1 MGCTILH
8 KNLGQ
13 HPEVS
18 ALMKQLHQHP
28 AWKDSL
34 SNEEIDVK
42 LLQSSIYS
50 YFLVPAEQE
59 GLFYIAF
66 LDRDKTVHRHV
77 FRIVPNRYGVLGFMN
92 GTIPVYQD
100 LNDLVVTSI
109 GCAPGAC
116 FPCK

>member
-8 KNLGQ
+8 KNLSQ

-34 SNEEIDVK
+34 SKEEIDVK

-66 LDRDKTVHRHV
+66 LDKDKTVHRHV
-77 FRIVPNRYGVLGFMN
+77 FRIVPNRYGILGFMN